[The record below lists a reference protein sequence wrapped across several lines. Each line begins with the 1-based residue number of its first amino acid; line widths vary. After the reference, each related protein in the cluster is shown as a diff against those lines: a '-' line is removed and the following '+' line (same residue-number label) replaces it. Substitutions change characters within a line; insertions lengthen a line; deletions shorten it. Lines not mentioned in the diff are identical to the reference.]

1 MKPTLALC
9 LLAGCGLPSAG
20 VGPSASGPA
29 PAESL
34 WHYDVTL
41 SEDHA
46 RLDVQLALTG
56 VRPQRVMLGMAEGL
70 PYLDAPVASWGDHTR
85 TLARDGESF
94 PLDGVGGDATIRYRV
109 DLARLV
115 DDRHGNRV
123 GNDVCASPGLFLLRP
138 NFLPDATA
146 ASLALHVPPGETA
159 SVPWPQD
166 AAGTYLLDETA
177 FRWRGFAA
185 FGRME
190 RHEVRAA
197 GATLDV
203 VLLDRPHAATW
214 PGIERWIA
222 RAADAV
228 ASLYGSFPV
237 PRAQIVLRPV
247 ASNDA
252 VPFGETQR
260 GGGPAVLL
268 LMGDEARDADFADD
282 WVAVHEFAHLGM
294 PAIPE
299 QDAWLSEG
307 FITYYQVVLMGRAG
321 YFDERGAWDDMAAG
335 FERGAGQRGG
345 GRTLAETSA
354 AMGRTHAY
362 FRVYWGGAAIALL
375 FDAELRRSTAG
386 ARSLDDAIREVHRA
400 FAGHGA
406 EASAA
411 DIVRHLDAWLGRPLF
426 SELSAGPLAS
436 KEFPDTAAL
445 LARLGVVRRDGR
457 TSLDDDAPDAASR
470 RAIMAGATR

>member
-9 LLAGCGLPSAG
+9 LLAGCGLTSTS
-20 VGPSASGPA
+20 VGPSASGPP
-29 PAESL
+29 PAEAL

-41 SEDHA
+41 SQDHA
-46 RLDVQLALTG
+46 RLDVRLALTG
-56 VRPQRVMLGMAEGL
+56 VRPPRVILGMAEGL
-70 PYLDAPVASWGDHTR
+70 PYLEAPVASWDGGERPLVRTGD
-85 TLARDGESF
+85 AFS
-94 PLDGVGGDATIRYRV
+94 LDGVGRGATIRYRV
-109 DLARLV
+109 DFGRLV
-115 DDRHGNRV
+115 DDRLGSRV

-138 NFLPDATA
+138 NPLPDAPA
-146 ASLALHVPPGETA
+146 ASLALHLPPGETA
-159 SVPWPQD
+159 SVPWTQD
-166 AAGTYLLDETA
+166 ASGAYLLDETA

-203 VLLDRPHAATW
+203 VLLDRPRAATW
-214 PGIERWIA
+214 PGIERWIT
-222 RAADAV
+222 RAADTV
-228 ASLYGSFPV
+228 ASLYGGFPV
-237 PRAQIVLRPV
+237 PRAQIVVRPV
-247 ASNDA
+247 ASNEA

-268 LMGDEARDADFADD
+268 LLGDEAKDADFARD

-299 QDAWLSEG
+299 PDAWLSEG

-335 FERGAGQRGG
+335 FERGRGQRSG
-345 GRTLAETSA
+345 GRTLADTSA
-354 AMGRTHAY
+354 AMGRTHSY
-362 FRVYWGGAAIALL
+362 FRVYWGGAAIALHL
-375 FDAELRRSTAG
+375 DAELRRSTSG

-400 FAGHGA
+400 FAGHGT

-411 DIVRHLDAWLGRPLF
+411 EVVKHLDAWLGRPLF
-426 SELSAGPLAS
+426 SEITAAALAS
-436 KEFPDTAAL
+436 TEFPDTAAL
-445 LARLGVVRRDGR
+445 LAPLGVSRRAGR
-457 TSLDDDAPDAASR
+457 TSLDDDAPDAAIR
-470 RAIMAGATR
+470 RAIMAGAPR